1 MTSFNLEI
9 IIRIILIRNFIKR
22 DLPRPG
28 DLGQTDMYKNPTSP
42 QSPSQSIE
50 TLCAALL
57 YMMSYYSHSKDPQL
71 ASEIARHLSWL
82 KDAARLQGYKG
93 LDETAGRLLA
103 LHWKNGESVH

>member
-1 MTSFNLEI
+1 
-9 IIRIILIRNFIKR
+9 
-22 DLPRPG
+22 
-28 DLGQTDMYKNPTSP
+28 MYKNPTSP

-71 ASEIARHLSWL
+71 ASEISRHLSWL